1 MKIKYTLPFD
11 ADISLSDKKRKKMIR
26 KMEHKMREDTIK
38 KVLDLPFDK
47 EVTYANGF
55 DDGYYRACEDILK
68 WMEGKKNKK

>member
-1 MKIKYTLPFD
+1 
-11 ADISLSDKKRKKMIR
+11 MIR

-47 EVTYANGF
+47 EVTYVNGF

>member
-1 MKIKYTLPFD
+1 
-11 ADISLSDKKRKKMIR
+11 MIR